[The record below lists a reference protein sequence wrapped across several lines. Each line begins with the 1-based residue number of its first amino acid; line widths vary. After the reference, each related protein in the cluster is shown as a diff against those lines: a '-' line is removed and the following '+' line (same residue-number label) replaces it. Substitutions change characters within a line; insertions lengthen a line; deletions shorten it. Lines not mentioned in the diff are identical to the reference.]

1 MASPIGDVA
10 VRVGADITDLKRGMA
25 QGSQTVGQFATNSG
39 KHLRKTVNDLAKV
52 GAAAAAAG
60 AALVAGL
67 YVKSAQVIDGQSKL
81 AQSLGTTTATVQ
93 ALTRS
98 ADLNGV
104 SQ

>member
-60 AALVAGL
+60 AALVGFF
-67 YVKSAQVIDGQSKL
+67 VFGI
-81 AQSLGTTTATVQ
+81 LGRRVV
-93 ALTRS
+93 RW
-98 ADLNGV
+98 GV
-104 SQ
+104 A